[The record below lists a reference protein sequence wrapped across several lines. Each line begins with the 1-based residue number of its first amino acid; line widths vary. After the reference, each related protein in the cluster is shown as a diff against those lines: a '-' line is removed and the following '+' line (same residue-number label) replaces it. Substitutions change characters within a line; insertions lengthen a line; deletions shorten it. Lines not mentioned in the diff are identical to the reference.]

1 MYNKEDSELR
11 DIIEGFQMLGSD
23 SGGLVN
29 PNEFKE
35 IMDIMNISDKNPFIY
50 NIIQNLISDEEIQ
63 QKGGIEAKD
72 FISLLKQEL
81 DDTSTNEGL
90 HKIFSIFANP
100 STNLI
105 PLPVFSQIIGDGEN
119 LSEEGN
125 QLKNLIIKPEM
136 NGKELNFNEFQ
147 DIVALETPKQSPH
160 ESIVYKKKPS
170 SKNKKY
176 NYNEDYNNKIPQN
189 NINKVEIN
197 FNNNIIN
204 NNSNYNSIN
213 YMDSPDISEKYSN
226 GNKQSINNISNEN
239 NNIDDK
245 KFRFS
250 YKKPKL
256 EKTYSGSHSNEKNI
270 NSQNNNNIN
279 MNNNEITK
287 FDNNDINK
295 FDNNK
300 ISKFDIKEKN
310 DESATPLSKKKYRHM
325 RKSQKKE
332 LQNENPEE
340 DKDDNNEEI
349 KEEKNYN
356 EKNYKKE
363 IDNNDNKNKNKNNV
377 NEERND
383 GKAERRYHR
392 RYRDIKSS
400 TPDKKEENIN
410 SLKVSNKGNNSGY
423 SKYRRKNK

>member
-11 DIIEGFQMLGSD
+11 DIIEGFQMLGSN
-23 SGGLVN
+23 SGGLIN

-50 NIIQNLISDEEIQ
+50 NIIKNLISDEEIQ
-63 QKGGIEAKD
+63 QKGGIEAND

-100 STNLI
+100 STNTI
-105 PLPVFSQIIGDGEN
+105 PLTKFSQIIGDGEN
-119 LSEEGN
+119 LSEEEN
-125 QLKNLIIKPEM
+125 KLKNLIIKPEM
-136 NGKELNFNEFQ
+136 NGKELNFNEFH
-147 DIVALETPKQSPH
+147 DIVALETSKQSPH
-160 ESIVYKKKPS
+160 ESIVYKKKSS
-170 SKNKKY
+170 SKKKKY
-176 NYNEDYNNKIPQN
+176 NYNEDYNNQFPQN

-213 YMDSPDISEKYSN
+213 YMDSPDISEKNSN

-239 NNIDDK
+239 NNIDDN

-250 YKKPKL
+250 YKKPRL
-256 EKTYSGSHSNEKNI
+256 EKTYSGSHSNDKNI
-270 NSQNNNNIN
+270 NAKSNNNNIN

-287 FDNNDINK
+287 FD
-295 FDNNK
+295 F
-300 ISKFDIKEKN
+300 KEKN
-310 DESATPLSKKKYRHM
+310 DETATSLSKKKYRHM

-349 KEEKNYN
+349 KEEINYN
-356 EKNYKKE
+356 ENNYTKE

-377 NEERND
+377 NEERSD
-383 GKAERRYHR
+383 AKAERRYHR

-400 TPDKKEENIN
+400 TPDKKEENN
-410 SLKVSNKGNNSGY
+410 SSIKVTNKGNNSGY